1 MPRIVNEVEYA
12 EKRNEILDVAQRLIY
27 SEGYQQMT
35 IQEIL
40 DALQISKG
48 AFYHYFSSKQAL
60 LEAMIERMMADIEQ
74 VLDPIVLDPDL
85 PALEKLQTFF
95 SSISQFKTARKD
107 YLLALL
113 RAWYADDNA
122 ILRQKVE
129 TNLLDQAALLLAEI
143 IQQGIRE
150 GAFTNPFPD
159 QVAEVVMVLLQ
170 SMSEAVARLILA
182 PEPDQHSL
190 DEIENSV
197 AAYTDAIERVLGM
210 PSGSLEF
217 FDSQTLKKWV
227 DLPAEEAVPIGETPV
242 QMPVKKE
249 QTL

>member
-1 MPRIVNEVEYA
+1 
-12 EKRNEILDVAQRLIY
+12 
-27 SEGYQQMT
+27 
-35 IQEIL
+35 
-40 DALQISKG
+40 
-48 AFYHYFSSKQAL
+48 
-60 LEAMIERMMADIEQ
+60 
-74 VLDPIVLDPDL
+74 
-85 PALEKLQTFF
+85 
-95 SSISQFKTARKD
+95 
-107 YLLALL
+107 
-113 RAWYADDNA
+113 
-122 ILRQKVE
+122 
-129 TNLLDQAALLLAEI
+129 LLDRAVLLLAEI
-143 IQQGIRE
+143 IQQGIQER
-150 GAFTNPFPD
+150 AFKNPFPD
-159 QVAEVVMVLLQ
+159 QVAEVVMALLQ